1 VKEWMSVKR
10 LLVSGVTKQDV
21 CCFLDIIPMIA
32 TRPFLRTINAV
43 PFFLSCFGLLLGLMI
58 CFLCPSA
65 IALNKVAERLLY
77 DMYGAHFL
85 AGGSFLCL
93 SLFKWAECFELRGNG
108 VFSIAIGTTNFF
120 HNAGKLAEQLL
131 YAVSLAHFKARG
143 SFRCFCLLKIGIFN
157 LRNW

>member
-1 VKEWMSVKR
+1 
-10 LLVSGVTKQDV
+10 
-21 CCFLDIIPMIA
+21 MIA

-43 PFFLSCFGLLLGLMI
+43 SFFLPCFGLLLGLMI
-58 CFLCPSA
+58 CFCFLCPST

-93 SLFKWAECFELRGNG
+93 SLFKWAECVKSRGNG

-131 YAVSLAHFKARG
+131 YAISLAHFKALVG
-143 SFRCFCLLKIGIFN
+143 AVFVVFVS
-157 LRNW
+157 